1 MLFDGGLQSL
11 SSAMEAYHWSSKL
24 QVAALS
30 ALAVTL
36 SSGEDSLHIR
46 SLRYKQ
52 LDCSPPSPPVPDSRL
67 HVATVHGTLLDL
79 VLCVAENFPNNAPV
93 QQYVCA
99 FHALL
104 LAEG

>member
-1 MLFDGGLQSL
+1 
-11 SSAMEAYHWSSKL
+11 MEAYHWSPKL

-36 SSGEDSLHIR
+36 ASGENSLHIR
-46 SLRYKQ
+46 SLPYQQ
-52 LDCSPPSPPVPDSRL
+52 LDCSLPPPVPDGRL

-79 VLCVAENFPNNAPV
+79 VLCVAENFPNSAPV